1 MISTTCLSYNT
12 WNIKTINF
20 KQDIALISFIKDYT
34 SKEFA
39 FKKLLKLSKEKK
51 LKNSLLLVYV
61 KDVKEIYYVISTLE
75 ALSIQEL
82 LRNSKGLKKIFNS
95 VLMEEGYIFLRNSSK
110 NKPTKSS
117 RLSTRQSKA
126 KTLEERITRVKDK
139 EVKNKG
145 DSYKSTK
152 FNKDEEGLINSFY
165 NPTPLTK
172 DEETLVERQTK
183 ELEDIKVKEKA
194 LLTPIVYKESFN
206 DALHALDFDISIDF

>member
-1 MISTTCLSYNT
+1 MSLAKLRIPSLFIKEYLDPSYMISTTCLSYNT

-95 VLMEEGYIFLRNSSK
+95 VLIEEGYIFLRNSSK
-110 NKPTKSS
+110 NSKFLA
-117 RLSTRQSKA
+117 LS
-126 KTLEERITRVKDK
+126 
-139 EVKNKG
+139 
-145 DSYKSTK
+145 
-152 FNKDEEGLINSFY
+152 LIAFTN
-165 NPTPLTK
+165 
-172 DEETLVERQTK
+172 
-183 ELEDIKVKEKA
+183 
-194 LLTPIVYKESFN
+194 
-206 DALHALDFDISIDF
+206 